1 MIKVKFYNLLI
12 YIILIIIAYI
22 LGSIRFKDEYHGT
35 SSKPSNFLRTH
46 GYINAWF
53 DKHSVRK

>member
-1 MIKVKFYNLLI
+1 MKALF
-12 YIILIIIAYI
+12 ILDGK
-22 LGSIRFKDEYHGT
+22 LSIRFKDEYHGT

>member
-1 MIKVKFYNLLI
+1 M
-12 YIILIIIAYI
+12 
-22 LGSIRFKDEYHGT
+22 IRFKDEYHGT